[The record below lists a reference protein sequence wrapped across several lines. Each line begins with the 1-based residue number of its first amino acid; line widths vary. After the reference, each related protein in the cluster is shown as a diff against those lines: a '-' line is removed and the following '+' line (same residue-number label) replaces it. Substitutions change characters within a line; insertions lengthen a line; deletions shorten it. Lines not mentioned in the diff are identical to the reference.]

1 MGGAHV
7 DVLQRA
13 LIDSVPQPALRT
25 EAVPVPRALARIYAG
40 AQRPGLMT
48 GDALTPARIGVL
60 ASIGEAR
67 VDVFPRPTVAVFSF
81 GDALLHAGEPA
92 VPGRLHDVGSPMLQA
107 LLAEQRIESL
117 AWPALPQRAE
127 RIDSALGDAVDSFD
141 LVLLTATEEAGPVLR
156 DRLPRLGVPL
166 PPVDGGPLAW
176 RSSRARLLWL
186 AADPQRLVAQFARW
200 VVPLLDAL
208 QYRREA

>member
-1 MGGAHV
+1 MNAL
-7 DVLQRA
+7 LQA

-25 EAVPVPRALARIYAG
+25 EAVPVPRALARVYAG
-40 AQRPGLMT
+40 AQRPGLMQ
-48 GDALTPARIGVL
+48 GDALTPAQIGVL
-60 ASIGEAR
+60 AAIGEAR

-81 GDALLHAGEPA
+81 GDSLLQAGEPA
-92 VPGRLHDVGSPMLQA
+92 AYGRWYDIGSPTLQA

-166 PPVDGGPLAW
+166 PQMDGGPQAW

-186 AADPQRLVAQFARW
+186 AADPQRLIAQFEHW

-208 QYRREA
+208 QYRRHA